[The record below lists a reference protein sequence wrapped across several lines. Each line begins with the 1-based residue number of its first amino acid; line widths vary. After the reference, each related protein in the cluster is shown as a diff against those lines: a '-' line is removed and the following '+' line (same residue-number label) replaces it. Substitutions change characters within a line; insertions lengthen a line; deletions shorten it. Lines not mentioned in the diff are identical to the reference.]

1 MSASSAK
8 AKEVS
13 KAELF
18 TLSIA
23 IALTL
28 FGLGYAIF
36 RLFTA
41 LGAQSFFNEW
51 IVLLYRVA
59 LGNLAALGMKNEG
72 NRASFWVILAWMVVT
87 IIPIVNLLPIFFSG
101 RFLAQKKLGLR

>member
-1 MSASSAK
+1 MSESSAK
-8 AKEVS
+8 AQGVS

-36 RLFTA
+36 RLFIA

-59 LGNLAALGMKNEG
+59 LGNLAALGMKNSG
-72 NRASFWVILAWMVVT
+72 NRASFWVIMAWMLVT
-87 IIPIVNLLPIFFSG
+87 LIPIVNLLPIYFSG